1 MKARIGAVSVTSS
14 LCLVATLLFS
24 ADLSPNRTPVAGE
37 TGPLRKQ
44 VKELEVR
51 IKALEERV
59 KQLEAKSGPVGVVPS
74 PGPPGHPPGV
84 RIIPPPQPG
93 PPSPPKIWGQGECN
107 GWSYYVIPLS
117 GR

>member
-1 MKARIGAVSVTSS
+1 MKTRIVAVSVVSS

-24 ADLSPNRTPVAGE
+24 ADLSPNRTPAADE

-44 VKELEVR
+44 VKELEGR

-59 KQLEAKSGPVGVVPS
+59 KQLEAKSGPVVVVPA
-74 PGPPGHPPGV
+74 PGPPGRPPGG

-107 GWSYYVIPLS
+107 GWNYYFIPLS
-117 GR
+117 GH

>member
-1 MKARIGAVSVTSS
+1 MKTRIAAVSVASS

-59 KQLEAKSGPVGVVPS
+59 KQLEAKSGPVVVVPA
-74 PGPPGHPPGV
+74 
-84 RIIPPPQPG
+84 PG